1 MEEHIYQAGSEIIAS
16 GDKCLNIYFIVNG
29 IVDLE
34 VFDSKG
40 NSQLLGQLCQGD
52 LIGQYSALFS
62 EDLSFSVISKTQVR
76 MLTLPE
82 RFFSSFS
89 NQMQFMG
96 EDETVID
103 GLDEALDR
111 AQEHVDQFGV
121 PICDF
126 KVYRR
131 TEMENRP
138 KIRLLNTVRRAKVL

>member
-1 MEEHIYQAGSEIIAS
+1 MLLKQIDYFQDSPEPYSDNFYKEIQFHMEEHIYQAGSEILAS
-16 GDKCLNIYFIVNG
+16 GEKCLNIYFIVNG

-40 NSQLLGQLCQGD
+40 NAQPLGQLVQGD

-89 NQMQFMG
+89 DKMN
-96 EDETVID
+96 
-103 GLDEALDR
+103 
-111 AQEHVDQFGV
+111 
-121 PICDF
+121 
-126 KVYRR
+126 
-131 TEMENRP
+131 
-138 KIRLLNTVRRAKVL
+138 